1 MAITAI
7 SEISP
12 TIVRRGHPITKY
24 ATLAANTYI
33 PGDWGAYSATGT
45 VTIIDSDTPAHILV
59 KPMLIGF
66 EPRVSSVKARKD
78 IDDAIAISKGPIIW
92 GGETGPLIVAA
103 RLEDPGAGPT
113 YRGHAMMASNT
124 GGDIEILDDGKD
136 PTGGAP
142 GPGNIFVWEEAVN
155 TNTVGIFL
163 IY

>member
-7 SEISP
+7 SEIS
-12 TIVRRGHPITKY
+12 TAIVRRGHPITKY

-33 PGDWGAYSATGT
+33 PGDWGAYTGTGT
-45 VTIIDSDTPAHILV
+45 VTIIDSDTAAHLFM

-66 EPRVSSVKARKD
+66 EPRVASDRTRKD

-103 RLEDPGAGPT
+103 RLEDPTASKFT
-113 YRGHAMMASNT
+113 GHAMMASNT

-142 GPGNIFVWEEAVN
+142 GPGNIFIWEHAAD

>member
-7 SEISP
+7 SSISAS
-12 TIVRRGHPITKY
+12 IVRRGHPITKY
-24 ATLAANTYI
+24 AALTTTTYI
-33 PGDWGAYSATGT
+33 PGDWGAYTGTGT
-45 VTIIDSDTPAHILV
+45 VTIIDSDTAAHLFV

-66 EPRVSSVKARKD
+66 EPRVSSTKSRKD

-103 RLEDPGAGPT
+103 RLEDPTAAKFT
-113 YRGHAMMASNT
+113 GHAMMPSDT

-136 PTGGAP
+136 PTGGAA
-142 GPGNIFVWEEAVN
+142 GPGNIFVWDPLAN
-155 TNTVGIFL
+155 TNTVGVFL

>member
-24 ATLAANTYI
+24 AALAANTYI

-113 YRGHAMMASNT
+113 YTGHAMMASNT